1 MRACWWFVIFALGDL
16 QRKTL
21 KLSRDKTLDE
31 LVELG
36 KRPRDRPNKG
46 GWGHWIPCMW
56 KTPSGWSDS
65 SALTASHI
73 WWWCRLTLANDMNKH
88 GGIVLWHG
96 GFILMRMP
104 FLIIL
109 PKKFQ
114 FLSTKA
120 QMATQNHKGFWAW
133 MQLEERWG
141 CGALLLCCVCLSA
154 WLYYVGDVPLQICH
168 LVSADHTAERRLNL
182 PLWKSKYTPTRDISQ
197 MFLIKRGKKR
207 KTKLESI
214 PSRILSCCYVT
225 GVFWVIAAV
234 LLLDTKISK

>member
-1 MRACWWFVIFALGDL
+1 MMMSTDFGQWHEQTWWHCVMTRRVYIDENAISYYF
-16 QRKTL
+16 TL
-21 KLSRDKTLDE
+21 KK
-31 LVELG
+31 
-36 KRPRDRPNKG
+36 
-46 GWGHWIPCMW
+46 I
-56 KTPSGWSDS
+56 
-65 SALTASHI
+65 
-73 WWWCRLTLANDMNKH
+73 
-88 GGIVLWHG
+88 
-96 GFILMRMP
+96 
-104 FLIIL
+104 
-109 PKKFQ
+109 Q

-120 QMATQNHKGFWAW
+120 QTATQNHKGFWAW

-182 PLWKSKYTPTRDISQ
+182 PLWKSKYTPTRNISQ

-207 KTKLESI
+207 KTKLESV